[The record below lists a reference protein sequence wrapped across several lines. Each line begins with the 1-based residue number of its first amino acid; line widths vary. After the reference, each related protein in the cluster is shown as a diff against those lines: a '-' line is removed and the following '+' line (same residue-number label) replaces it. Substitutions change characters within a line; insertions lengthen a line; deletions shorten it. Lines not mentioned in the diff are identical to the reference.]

1 MEQREQ
7 SQALLELC
15 RVATE
20 EGYFQIKEIKE
31 SAFGT
36 GCAQQA
42 KQKFLLFLL
51 FLRDKKVVY
60 GEPIID

>member
-20 EGYFQIKEIKE
+20 GGYFQMKEIKE

-36 GCAQQA
+36 GCAQQT
-42 KQKFLLFLL
+42 KRKISVISEISVRLL
-51 FLRDKKVVY
+51 KNN
-60 GEPIID
+60 